1 MRTNRYLHPR
11 DEIVQTM
18 ARIYGYQ
25 LTTTSGGN
33 LSLRDGD
40 GNTWITPAAL
50 DKGDLRREQIVQV
63 RPDDSVEGSIRP
75 SSELPF
81 HRAIYQARPDLG
93 AIVHAHPVNL
103 VAFSLVHQAPD
114 TRLLPPVFRVCGEVG
129 FAPYALPGSEQL
141 GANIAQAFARGFS
154 CVILENHGVVTGGK
168 DLRQA
173 FQRFEALEALARMII
188 KAKPIGPL
196 HSLGQE
202 QVEALLKPGTPLSQ
216 REPAGLSTEERELR
230 GQLCRFVQ
238 RGYQQRLLVSALGSF
253 SARVGDDAFLITPHE
268 QDRLTLEPEDFVLVA
283 NGSAEAGKLP
293 STVAALHHAMYR
305 RRPDVK
311 AIITA
316 CPEHATAFG
325 LCRRPLEIRTIPE
338 SYVVLRRVA
347 QVSVETQLAGVD
359 KVAECVSAQQPVAIL
374 ENNGV
379 IVTGSSVLS
388 AYDRLEV
395 LEYTA
400 QSLIHAQPLGKAI
413 AISEPMVRQL
423 EAAFLYSK

>member
-293 STVAALHHAMYR
+293 SNAEALPHAMYR
-305 RRPDVK
+305 LP
-311 AIITA
+311 
-316 CPEHATAFG
+316 
-325 LCRRPLEIRTIPE
+325 
-338 SYVVLRRVA
+338 
-347 QVSVETQLAGVD
+347 
-359 KVAECVSAQQPVAIL
+359 
-374 ENNGV
+374 
-379 IVTGSSVLS
+379 
-388 AYDRLEV
+388 
-395 LEYTA
+395 
-400 QSLIHAQPLGKAI
+400 
-413 AISEPMVRQL
+413 
-423 EAAFLYSK
+423 